1 MNLYGLLIVAGI
13 IASLSVAQRLKPQNI
28 KKIDLF
34 NILPYI
40 LLPAIIGAR
49 LYHVIDFFSYY
60 SQKPLQILYIW
71 QGGLGILG
79 AILGGIIGL
88 FIYARKEKLDVKQRK
103 ALLNLVSL
111 VMPLGQAIGRLGNY
125 FNQELY
131 GKPTQLPWGIYIN
144 LENRVMKFKKFLYF
158 HPLFFYESLFN
169 LIVFAFLICLLKYK
183 KIKISSGIYFYLYL
197 LFYSFARFMLD
208 FLRVRNW
215 EISLPWVGMV
225 AVSQV
230 IAIGLI
236 VFSLTQIVRIVHRN
250 LLILDVFAKK

>member
-13 IASLSVAQRLKPQNI
+13 IASLLVAQRLKPQSI
-28 KKIDLF
+28 KNIDLF

-40 LLPAIIGAR
+40 LLSAVIGAR
-49 LYHVIDFFSYY
+49 FYHVIDFFSYY
-60 SQKPLQILYIW
+60 FQNPLQILYVW

-79 AILGGIIGL
+79 AILGGIVGL
-88 FIYARKEKLDVKQRK
+88 FIYARKEKLNGKQRV
-103 ALLNLVSL
+103 ALLNLASL
-111 VMPLGQAIGRLGNY
+111 VMPLGQAVGRLGNY

-144 LENRVMKFKKFLYF
+144 PENRVMKFNKFSHF

-169 LIVFAFLICLLKYK
+169 LIVFVFFIWILKYK
-183 KIKISSGIYFYLYL
+183 KTKISSGIYFYLYL

-215 EISLPWVGMV
+215 EISLPWFGMA

-230 IAIGLI
+230 ISVGLI
-236 VFSLTQIVRIVHRN
+236 IFSLTQIVRIVDRN
-250 LLILDVFAKK
+250 LPILNVFAKK